1 VAGCDRHEE
10 PSEES
15 SEELSKATRAAETP
29 VYDTGAIRS
38 QATYE
43 LKELLRYRFLVSNLV
58 ARDLKVR
65 YKRSVLG
72 FIWVMLNPLL
82 TMAVLVVVFSSF
94 FRFTI
99 PHYPVY
105 LLCGILIFN
114 LFAQGSIAAMSNLTG
129 NGTVLRRMYVPPS
142 VFVASSIGSALVN
155 LLFSIVPF
163 FALALITG
171 VTPTITWAFIVVPC
185 VETALFAFGIG
196 LIVAPLMVFFNDT
209 YEIYAV
215 LVTALNYL
223 TPVFYPI
230 SILPQWV
237 LRLEWYNPLF
247 LYLHTAR
254 SAVIDGAIANP
265 SELIPAALMALGAF
279 IVGWLFFTRVEARFA
294 YHF

>member
-1 VAGCDRHEE
+1 MGVADM
-10 PSEES
+10 
-15 SEELSKATRAAETP
+15 P

-38 QATYE
+38 QSIFE
-43 LKELLRYRFLVSNLV
+43 LKELFRYRFLVSNMV

-82 TMAVLVVVFSSF
+82 TMGVLVVVFTNLL
-94 FRFTI
+94 RFSVH
-99 PHYPVY
+99 HYPVY

-114 LFAQGSIAAMSNLTG
+114 LFSQGSVAAMSNLSG
-129 NGTVLRRMYVPPS
+129 NGSVLRRMYVPPS

-171 VTPTITWAFIVVPC
+171 VTPSVTWAFIVVPC
-185 VETALFAFGIG
+185 AETALFAFGVG

-209 YEIYAV
+209 YEIYTV
-215 LVTALNYL
+215 LLTALNYL
-223 TPVFYPI
+223 TPVFYPV

-237 LRLEWYNPLF
+237 KQIEQFNPLF
-247 LYLHTAR
+247 LFMDTAR
-254 SAVIDGAIANP
+254 SAVIGGSIAAP

-279 IVGWLFFTRVEARFA
+279 LVGWLFFARVEGRFA